1 MSWIDELINDY
12 YRFLK
17 QKTLITENQ
26 LNDWVEISTPFTDVF
41 NDTIDIYA
49 KKLKDRITLS
59 DDGKTLKNLE
69 LSGIEISRSQNRKEI
84 LDKILLNYGIQLN
97 NQELVVEATDS
108 TFPQKKLNLMS
119 AISEVNDLYVIA
131 KHSVASLFR
140 EDVKSY
146 LDQNELVYTPYFIS
160 KGSTGLEFTFDF
172 QIAYKKTEL
181 LIKAFNSVNKLNLP
195 HFLFTWDDVKQVRE
209 RQSEKKVIGV
219 AIINNQERDIK
230 GEYLEALNNKGAE
243 FILWSDR
250 NKQDNIQKLRA

>member
-1 MSWIDELINDY
+1 MSWIDQLINDY

-17 QKTLITENQ
+17 QKTLITESP

-41 NDTIDIYA
+41 NDSIDIYA
-49 KKLKDRITLS
+49 KKQNGKILLS
-59 DDGKTLKNLE
+59 DDGKTFKNLE
-69 LSGIEISRSQNRKEI
+69 LSGIEITRSQNRKEI
-84 LDKILLNYGIQLN
+84 LDKILLNYGIQLSK
-97 NQELVVEATDS
+97 QELIVEATES

-131 KHSVASLFR
+131 KHTVASLFR
-140 EDVKSY
+140 EDVKNY
-146 LDQNELVYTPYFIS
+146 LDENELVYTPYFIS

-209 RQSEKKVIGV
+209 RQSEKKVIGL
-219 AIINNQERDIK
+219 AIINNLDKEIK
-230 GEYLEALNNKGAE
+230 GEYLEALSNKGAE
-243 FILWSDR
+243 YILWTDR
-250 NKQDNIQKLRA
+250 NNKDNVAKLRA